1 MSNLPYKNPIS
12 PLQVYGSSTLDRS
25 KTFGTTFSVLNTGG
39 FMEVYSLSDL
49 TYTIPTGQTGSIEQ
63 SGNTIPIQ
71 FKKGSG
77 SVFSPDVLTLNSDNI
92 SSGRRRL
99 GMLVYVYETNKI
111 YQYTID
117 NYDNLWLSA
126 STASGPGGA
135 TVIIS
140 DFGTT
145 VKNNT
150 LAGQNFINAWTAS
163 TIEGISGYTNLDAT
177 WRELKTG
184 GGSGGTDTYVTG
196 FTLNNS
202 TDLVLTQNR
211 DDSFSS
217 FTVSLSG
224 ISVTGEFLSL
234 SGGTV
239 TGDTIFQQGLTAT
252 TISATTY
259 QNLPLDI
266 YTTGFTFNTGNYD
279 LTIKRNGGLPDL
291 TQSLSVLASDLT
303 ITGGTYNSSTGVATF
318 TNNTGGTFT
327 VSGFL
332 TGYTDTVITAF
343 TYNNNT
349 FTIKDSSGSTFNS
362 NFNTVTGLTINGG
375 LTVTG
380 NTSLQGLTAT
390 TISATTYSN
399 LPNNVTGLYLPL
411 SGGTVTG
418 GTIFNSGL
426 TANTISATTYQNLPT
441 DIRTT
446 GATYSNNTFTFTNN
460 TGGTY
465 SVLFNT
471 VTGLTVNGGLTVT
484 GNTSLQGVTAS
495 TISATTLTIG
505 GSSTFKG
512 GITATTLSGTTSRMV
527 ESSSTGEITANSTI
541 ITAYITS
548 GGTTANLLENTSNWD
563 INGVYT
569 GSTIT
574 GTFQGQKH
582 YNPDYFFEAVADN
595 LFIRYIR
602 G

>member
-12 PLQVYGSSTLDRS
+12 PLQVYGSSTVDRS

-49 TYTIPTGQTGSIEQ
+49 NYTIPTGQTGNVEIT
-63 SGNTIPIQ
+63 GNTIPIQ

-135 TVIIS
+135 TVVIS

-150 LAGQNFINAWTAS
+150 VAGQNFINAWTAS
-163 TIEGISGYTNLDAT
+163 TIEGVSGYTNLNST

-184 GGSGGTDTYVTG
+184 GSSGGTDTYVTG
-196 FTLNNS
+196 FTLNGDKITLS
-202 TDLVLTQNR
+202 QNR
-211 DDSFSS
+211 NDQYSA
-217 FTVSLSG
+217 FTITLTGITGTTSGGTLSG
-224 ISVTGEFLSL
+224 NYLPL

-239 TGDTIFQQGLTAT
+239 TGNTIFQSGLTANTISATTYFNLPVTADTFVTGFTFNVSNYNLTINQNNGQSPLTQSLSILASDLYVTGGTYNSNTGVATFTNNTGGTFQVTGFLTGFTDTLVTAFTYSNNTFTITDSRGSGFTATINTMTGLTAT

-259 QNLPLDI
+259 QNLPIDPD
-266 YTTGFTFNTGNYD
+266 TFVTGFTLSSNTITLRQNRTDQYSAF
-279 LTIKRNGGLPDL
+279 TI
-291 TQSLSVLASDLT
+291 SLSAY
-303 ITGGTYNSSTGVATF
+303 TGSSVT
-318 TNNTGGTFT
+318 
-327 VSGFL
+327 SG
-332 TGYTDTVITAF
+332 AF
-343 TYNNNT
+343 
-349 FTIKDSSGSTFNS
+349 
-362 NFNTVTGLTINGG
+362 
-375 LTVTG
+375 
-380 NTSLQGLTAT
+380 
-390 TISATTYSN
+390 
-399 LPNNVTGLYLPL
+399 LPL

-418 GTIFNSGL
+418 NTIFNSGL
-426 TANTISATTYQNLPT
+426 TANTLN
-441 DIRTT
+441 
-446 GATYSNNTFTFTNN
+446 
-460 TGGTY
+460 
-465 SVLFNT
+465 
-471 VTGLTVNGGLTVT
+471 VT
-484 GNTSLQGVTAS
+484 GNTLLSGLTAS

-527 ESSSTGEITANSTI
+527 ESSSTGELTANSTI